1 MNTLQLAIENAQAYL
16 IRQGWK
22 YNPES
27 GKWRHP
33 KWGEFYSIW
42 RAMAAEEEG

>member
-16 IRQGWK
+16 LYQGWR
-22 YNPES
+22 YSPET
-27 GKWRHP
+27 GAWRHP
-33 KWGEFYSIW
+33 KRGEFFNIW

>member
-16 IRQGWK
+16 ISQGWG
-22 YNPES
+22 YSPES

-33 KWGEFYSIW
+33 KRGEFFSIW